1 MNRDLFKKKS
11 TKVLLSLLAGCFI
24 LTSVSGVIFMRN
36 KYNIVMTKN
45 EDIPLRDFYM
55 DLNKERQTQWIRNNN
70 ENNLKYLLSPEFLKS
85 FLESRAER
93 LVLQEALNDY
103 EIKFTNEQLLNS
115 VVADSSF
122 YNKENKFDIDIYKNF
137 LKNNAM
143 TEREYFDQLQVSNG
157 INFLHMSFFSNEF
170 FDNDFVNKIST
181 VVNQNRVVDFYK
193 VKKSEL
199 KLDNISVE
207 ENEIKKYYNDNLKQ
221 FIIPEKKKIDF
232 IAIGKDFDANKKL
245 TKEEI
250 KKYYDDN
257 IDLFKIDETYEIYDI
272 KTKDKDKLEKL
283 LKYVKNNKNAN
294 IDDIIYNYLPREE
307 TEISSKALT
316 AEGLDFLYNK
326 DIKNL
331 KANEYSDIITYN
343 DKFGIVFVKSV
354 APKTIKSFG
363 EVENIIV
370 NTLKAGKDTK
380 IIENLKNLLLS
391 KKNLNEV
398 ADELQLKV
406 ENLGT
411 FTREEFK
418 DKYFVLGDNVYNL
431 SLNQF
436 SGIVEADAVYY
447 VYTVSDIEN
456 ERLLSLVEKHNDI
469 ENILRNEKIDKS
481 GKEHL
486 QELIKSGFEGIKYD
500 LTNNVEISREN
511 SKFDKKFIDNIY
523 KINVNDFTDIY
534 TDKDDFYFAVLKRKK
549 TILSHEENYVDTATI
564 KKDLSE
570 GIKKELE
577 KKYLDYLKKFYK
589 TKINY
594 ELLKYIQ

>member
-1 MNRDLFKKKS
+1 
-11 TKVLLSLLAGCFI
+11 
-24 LTSVSGVIFMRN
+24 
-36 KYNIVMTKN
+36 MTKN

-55 DLNKERQTQWIRNNN
+55 DLNKERQAQWIRNNN
-70 ENNLKYLLSPEFLKS
+70 ENNLKYLLSHEFLKS

-122 YNKENKFDIDIYKNF
+122 YDKENKFDIDIYKNF

-257 IDLFKIDETYEIYDI
+257 IDLFKIDKTYEIYDI

-283 LKYVKNNKNAN
+283 LKYVKNNKNIN

-307 TEISSKALT
+307 TEISSKTLT

-331 KANEYSDIITYN
+331 KANEYSDIIAYN
-343 DKFGIVFVKSV
+343 DKFGIVFVKNI
-354 APKTIKSFG
+354 APKTIKSFE

-436 SGIVEADAVYY
+436 SSIVEADAVYY
-447 VYTVSDIEN
+447 VYTVSDVEN
-456 ERLLSLVEKHNDI
+456 EKLLSLAEKHNDI
-469 ENILRNEKIDKS
+469 ENILKDEKIDKL

-500 LTNNVEISREN
+500 LTNNVEVNRESN
-511 SKFDKKFIDNIY
+511 KFDKKFIDNIY

-534 TDKDDFYFAVLKRKK
+534 TDKNDFYFAVLKRKK
-549 TILSHEENYVDTATI
+549 TISSHEENYVDVATI
-564 KKDLSE
+564 KKDLNE

-594 ELLKYIQ
+594 DLLKYIQ

>member
-55 DLNKERQTQWIRNNN
+55 DLNKERQVQWIRNNN

-122 YNKENKFDIDIYKNF
+122 YDKENKFDIDIYKNF

-283 LKYVKNNKNAN
+283 LKYVKNNKNVN
-294 IDDIIYNYLPREE
+294 IDDIIYNYLQREE

-354 APKTIKSFG
+354 APKTIKSFE

-391 KKNLNEV
+391 KKSLNEV

-447 VYTVSDIEN
+447 VYTVSDVEN
-456 ERLLSLVEKHNDI
+456 EKLLSLAEKHNDI
-469 ENILRNEKIDKS
+469 ENILKNEKIDKL

-500 LTNNVEISREN
+500 LTNNVEVSRESN
-511 SKFDKKFIDNIY
+511 KFDKKFIDNIY
-523 KINVNDFTDIY
+523 KINVDDFTDIY

-549 TILSHEENYVDTATI
+549 TISSHEENYVDTATI
-564 KKDLSE
+564 KKDLNE

-594 ELLKYIQ
+594 DLLKYIQ

>member
-1 MNRDLFKKKS
+1 
-11 TKVLLSLLAGCFI
+11 
-24 LTSVSGVIFMRN
+24 
-36 KYNIVMTKN
+36 MTKN

-55 DLNKERQTQWIRNNN
+55 DLNKERQVQWIRNNN

-122 YNKENKFDIDIYKNF
+122 YDKENKFDIDIYKNF

-207 ENEIKKYYNDNLKQ
+207 ENDIKKYYNDNLKQ

-272 KTKDKDKLEKL
+272 KIKDKDKLEKL
-283 LKYVKNNKNAN
+283 LKYVKNNKNVN

-331 KANEYSDIITYN
+331 KANEYSDIIAYN
-343 DKFGIVFVKSV
+343 DKFGIVFVKSI
-354 APKTIKSFG
+354 APKTIKSFE

-411 FTREEFK
+411 FTREKFK

-436 SGIVEADAVYY
+436 SSIVEADAVYY
-447 VYTVSDIEN
+447 VYTVSDVEN
-456 ERLLSLVEKHNDI
+456 EKLLSLAEKHNDI
-469 ENILRNEKIDKS
+469 ENILKDEKIDKL

-500 LTNNVEISREN
+500 LTNNVEVNRESN
-511 SKFDKKFIDNIY
+511 KFDKKFIDNIY

-534 TDKDDFYFAVLKRKK
+534 TDKNDFYFAVLKRKK
-549 TILSHEENYVDTATI
+549 TISSHEENYVDVATI
-564 KKDLSE
+564 KRDLNE

-594 ELLKYIQ
+594 DLLKYIQ

>member
-55 DLNKERQTQWIRNNN
+55 DLNKERQAQWIRNNN

-294 IDDIIYNYLPREE
+294 IGDIIYNYLPREE

-391 KKNLNEV
+391 KKSLNEV

-456 ERLLSLVEKHNDI
+456 ERLLSLAEKHNDI

-594 ELLKYIQ
+594 DLLKYIQ